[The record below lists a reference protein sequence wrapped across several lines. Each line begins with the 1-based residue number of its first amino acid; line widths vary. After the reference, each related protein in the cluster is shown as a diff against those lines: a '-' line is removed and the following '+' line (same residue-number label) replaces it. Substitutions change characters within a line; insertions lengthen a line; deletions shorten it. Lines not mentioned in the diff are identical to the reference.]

1 MEDPH
6 FNGVAKATTRPQG
19 IWCSVKTAV
28 PTVETVANGG
38 SIRIQKPQMLLQ
50 MYLSTPSACCLIL
63 KGLESAFTE
72 ELFLLSQMNYVSF
85 HRGTMHPFTEELCLL
100 SQRNYASF
108 HRGIMPP
115 FTEELCFLSQRN
127 YASFHRGTVP
137 PFTEELCLL
146 SQRNYA
152 SFHRGTMPPFT

>member
-1 MEDPH
+1 MEVVSEDKVAEEGGMEDPH

-28 PTVETVANGG
+28 PTVETAANGG

-72 ELFLLSQMNYVSF
+72 
-85 HRGTMHPFTEELCLL
+85 GLCLL
-100 SQRNYASF
+100 S
-108 HRGIMPP
+108 
-115 FTEELCFLSQRN
+115 
-127 YASFHRGTVP
+127 
-137 PFTEELCLL
+137 CLYSIAL
-146 SQRNYA
+146 
-152 SFHRGTMPPFT
+152 T

>member
-1 MEDPH
+1 MFAGSVTDETFFFHRFIHLTLPFWTKWGKGEMNINMQIKMGKKTWLISFLMTAAWREWVEVVSEDKVAEEGGMEDPH

-28 PTVETVANGG
+28 PTVETAANGG

-72 ELFLLSQMNYVSF
+72 
-85 HRGTMHPFTEELCLL
+85 GLCLL
-100 SQRNYASF
+100 S
-108 HRGIMPP
+108 
-115 FTEELCFLSQRN
+115 
-127 YASFHRGTVP
+127 
-137 PFTEELCLL
+137 CLYSIAL
-146 SQRNYA
+146 
-152 SFHRGTMPPFT
+152 TWKD